1 MPAGALRVKFR
12 YLTFSQ
18 ASFRYFAWRFFFFF
32 FFSSLACFFL
42 VFSPGVMARRKDEK
56 RYAKR
61 RNNET
66 RGPEGPEA
74 LI

>member
-12 YLTFSQ
+12 YLTFLTGVFSL
-18 ASFRYFAWRFFFFF
+18 FRVAFFFFF
-32 FFSSLACFFL
+32 FFRLFAWVFL